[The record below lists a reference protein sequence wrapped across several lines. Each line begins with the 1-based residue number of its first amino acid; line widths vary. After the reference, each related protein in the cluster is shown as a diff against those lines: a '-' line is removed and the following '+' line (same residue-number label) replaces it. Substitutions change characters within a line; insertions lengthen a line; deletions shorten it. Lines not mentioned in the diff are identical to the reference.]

1 MSNTKFTKGPWFIEH
16 RTKGLFIFAGNEL
29 LNAGFNVC
37 GVSGPD
43 DYVNS
48 LLIASSPDLYQQ
60 LEESNDCML
69 ALADTLWEC
78 GHNITALKEQIKRNE
93 FVLAKAR
100 GE

>member
-1 MSNTKFTKGPWFIEH
+1 MSNTTSDSILTEM
-16 RTKGLFIFAGNEL
+16 
-29 LNAGFNVC
+29 
-37 GVSGPD
+37 
-43 DYVNS
+43 
-48 LLIASSPDLYQQ
+48 YQQ